1 MAFCDLKTVRIFDEA
16 SGCTYIIGDVFSVYS
31 FGAEKPVVYSW
42 DMVKSVELSK
52 RTTTIDV
59 GKKNFRIDN
68 KLFSSHDD
76 FLRAIALIECAC
88 RDYDIPYAHDKRI
101 FPTKN
106 LYNETIVGKDAYVGE
121 GEVDEN
127 DIASAFIMMMNLKL
141 VKFLWLIAILMMLV
155 IFGLLHLFIGVTRS
169 NLLYFI
175 PISFAGGGIITLI
188 VYIVCYGIAKNR
200 FKSIIECDPA
210 AGSVMT
216 FVISRLGFAVCEK
229 CNYDGGDLVAWNEAD
244 YFVETDKMFI
254 IYKNNV
260 AIAYIPKKV
269 FNKKHIGGISDIIAL
284 RLEQR

>member
-1 MAFCDLKTVRIFDEA
+1 
-16 SGCTYIIGDVFSVYS
+16 
-31 FGAEKPVVYSW
+31 
-42 DMVKSVELSK
+42 MVKSVEIS
-52 RTTTIDV
+52 RRNTTIDV
-59 GKKNFRIDN
+59 GKKSYRLDN
-68 KLFSSHDD
+68 KLFSSLDD
-76 FLRAIALIECAC
+76 RLRAIALIECAV
-88 RDYDIPYAHDKRI
+88 RTYDIPYAHEKRI
-101 FPTKN
+101 FPLKS
-106 LYNETIVGKDAYVGE
+106 YYSETSVGKDAYVGE

-155 IFGLLHLFIGVTRS
+155 IFALLHAFIGVTRS

-175 PISFAGGGIITLI
+175 PISFAGGGIVTLI
-188 VYIVCYGIAKNR
+188 VYIVCYSVAKSR
-200 FKSIIECDPA
+200 FRAIIECDPA

-216 FVISRLGFAVCEK
+216 FVISRMGFAVCEK
-229 CNYDGGDLVAWNEAD
+229 CNYDGGDLVPWNEAD

-254 IYKNNV
+254 IYKNNN